1 MKKRLATILL
11 LCVVIV
17 AGVYYFYKPLSI
29 ISFKMRGYDSLVTP
43 HFVILYKPENEEY
56 ISMVAKVADRTYD
69 IVGKDFDFYPE
80 DKVPIVVFPDRISLQ
95 SAFNWPKDENT
106 QGVYYRGIIYIQS
119 PGEWVQETENIDK
132 VFFEKGPMV
141 HEYTHLAVDILTGGN
156 YPRWFTE
163 GVAQYEERRVTG
175 YTLDEDFEIDRD
187 VFYDIDDIMHRFDS
201 LSDVPQA
208 YLAALEM
215 TDFLAGQRGI
225 YEIKKIMTLL
235 KNGNS
240 ANGIFLQRATGFLQE
255 GKFQFVTN
263 ITNRGGIFEPENSS
277 G

>member
-1 MKKRLATILL
+1 
-11 LCVVIV
+11 
-17 AGVYYFYKPLSI
+17 
-29 ISFKMRGYDSLVTP
+29 
-43 HFVILYKPENEEY
+43 
-56 ISMVAKVADRTYD
+56 
-69 IVGKDFDFYPE
+69 
-80 DKVPIVVFPDRISLQ
+80 
-95 SAFNWPKDENT
+95 
-106 QGVYYRGIIYIQS
+106 
-119 PGEWVQETENIDK
+119 
-132 VFFEKGPMV
+132 
-141 HEYTHLAVDILTGGN
+141 
-156 YPRWFTE
+156 
-163 GVAQYEERRVTG
+163 
-175 YTLDEDFEIDRD
+175 
-187 VFYDIDDIMHRFDS
+187 MHRFDS